1 MENKLLSLGFK
12 EVGYDDIELIRGYL
26 ELKGYGESN
35 HNLVNIFEW
44 LDYYRIF
51 EYHEEGFMLLVN
63 LFKGQY
69 NVYMPF
75 CRSECLNKVLPLV
88 LDLKEKI
95 AAPVHLN
102 YYTEEIYQA
111 FKEIKADLIADKN
124 RDSYDYIYDLAS
136 FRTFK
141 GKKYQKKRNLLNNFL
156 KNYGGRYVFEMIDDR
171 NVEEVMDY
179 VDKLPGFSE
188 SLLFEKR
195 GIIKVLT
202 YRDRLGASG
211 GLIRVDGKVEA
222 FLIASVLN
230 DEMIQENIEKA
241 NHEITGLS
249 QILLKEFFSRNYPDH
264 LYLNRE
270 DDMGLENLRYA
281 KMSYEPLYLLE
292 KYDISL

>member
-1 MENKLLSLGFK
+1 MESNLLVQGFK
-12 EVGYDDIELIRGYL
+12 EVGYGDIELIKGYL

-44 LDYYRIF
+44 LDYYRVF
-51 EYHEEGFMLLVN
+51 EYHETGFMLLIN

-75 CRSECLNKVLPLV
+75 CRSECLGKALPLV

-95 AAPVHLN
+95 AAPIHLN
-102 YYTEEIYQA
+102 YYTEEIYA
-111 FKEIKADLIADKN
+111 ALKELRPDLNAAKD
-124 RDSYDYIYDLAS
+124 RDSFDYIYDLAS

-141 GKKYQKKRNLLNNFL
+141 GKKYQKKRNHLNNFL
-156 KNYGGRYVFEMIDDR
+156 KNYADRYQFEMIDDH
-171 NVEEVMDY
+171 NVEEVMNY
-179 VDKLPGFSE
+179 VDDLPGFDE

-195 GIIKVLT
+195 GIIKVLA
-202 YRDRLGASG
+202 YRDRLKAKG
-211 GLIRVDGKVEA
+211 GLIRIDGKVEA

-230 DEMIQENIEKA
+230 EEMIQENVEKV
-241 NHEITGLS
+241 NHEIVGLS
-249 QILLKEFFSRNYPDH
+249 QILLKEFFSRNYLNC

-270 DDMGLENLRYA
+270 DDMGLENLRHS